1 MQLIVLA
8 AGRGSRLPKKFRNK
22 PKCLAEVNKKPI
34 INYNLNFFKKFNS
47 RLIITGY
54 KSKYLKDFCIKNKFK
69 MIINKEYK
77 STNMVHSMFLASR
90 SIKSDIVICYGDI
103 IFDPKIYELF
113 KKEKNIMPINS
124 NWLTSWKKRMALN
137 EIKKDAENLE
147 IKKKTLLS
155 VGGSIERKYPKY
167 QYMGIFK
174 LSKKNYVALNKLYK
188 KINNRKIDMTNFINK
203 ALQLKKLKIET
214 KIYKSYW
221 YEIDTGRDLNLA
233 DKEIR

>member
-34 INYNLNFFKKFNS
+34 IDYNVNFFKKFKS

-54 KSKYLKDFCIKNKFK
+54 KYKYLKDFCIKNKFK
-69 MIINKEYK
+69 MIVNKNYK
-77 STNMVHSMFLASR
+77 STNMVHSLFLASR
-90 SIKSDIVICYGDI
+90 IIKSDVVVCYGDI
-103 IFDPKIYELF
+103 IFDPKIYKLLN
-113 KKEKNIMPINS
+113 KGKNVMPINS
-124 NWLTSWKKRMALN
+124 NWLKSWKKRMTLK
-137 EIKKDAENLE
+137 EIKKDAENLD
-147 IKKKTLLS
+147 IKKKLLLS
-155 VGGSIERKYPKY
+155 IGGSIRHIYPKY

-203 ALQLKKLKIET
+203 ALQLKKLKIAT